1 MTQTKEELAVQID
14 HPIFKI
20 MPGIVHMAVETV
32 AEACHHDSSHNYSYD
47 LRSTKRLRTPYPVN
61 ISATIQKINDEPPY
75 IVRDM
80 LLKTPSRDGGLFGR
94 VAIKHLLNWGE
105 NGYTPEAGQVH
116 YYDYATEMNYF
127 VFEGSLVREDGAGKR
142 QLVGDTARFEDGQ
155 GLSVAIDASG
165 IEVTLLGENF
175 ADISFDQ
182 SGVSM
187 AVANIDDGVYTSS
200 KELYFL

>member
-1 MTQTKEELAVQID
+1 MV
-14 HPIFKI
+14 
-20 MPGIVHMAVETV
+20 
-32 AEACHHDSSHNYSYD
+32 
-47 LRSTKRLRTPYPVN
+47 
-61 ISATIQKINDEPPY
+61 
-75 IVRDM
+75 
-80 LLKTPSRDGGLFGR
+80 LKTSSRDGGLFGR

-187 AVANIDDGVYTSS
+187 AVANIDDGGYTSS